1 MATPATL
8 IQQRYRIER
17 LLGIGGFA
25 RVYLAHDERLGRPVA
40 LKELFATGLDTH
52 EQAASLRLFEHE
64 ARMLAGL
71 SHPGLAKIWD
81 YFPLDNCAYL
91 VMEYVPG
98 ATVRDLVLEYAG
110 PLPGPLVL
118 ACGLQLCDVLE
129 YLHTRTPPVIFR
141 DLKPGNVMVVL
152 EAGETLATLTPDRL
166 TLKLIDFGI
175 ARLFKPEQLS
185 DTIVIGTPGYA
196 SPEQYGQGQTDA
208 RSDIF
213 SLGATLHHLA
223 SGTPPTGLILAPLL
237 DVAPNAPPALARII
251 ARATAL
257 NPGERYPTIDALRR
271 DLRAVEAA
279 HSGAPSTTA
288 RSPRTT
294 IPLLAPARAPAPPA
308 SAPPVLLAMLALVLL
323 GAVVIGAVAVRA
335 LGRGSGTAS
344 RSVATARPSATQAA
358 GFALLPGAT
367 GQLVYSQCPADV
379 QSCDVYTTDVAGQTQ
394 RALVGGGNNTAAALA
409 PDGKQLAVTKNGV
422 ISVGP
427 LSNPLDRQISPTGVP
442 ARYPAFSPDGR
453 SLAFVAVVGGDT
465 RLAVANLTSGALR
478 YLDENPA
485 QIGWITWTNQGLTYA
500 ATTRAGA
507 PQDLYLLDDAGTAR
521 NLTNTPNVEEDFPA
535 WSPDGRQLLFTA
547 SAPGRLDSRQI
558 YRMNAD
564 GSQRTQLTSNAGP
577 HTNAAWSPEGTWIAY
592 VSRAGGGRFQIWAMR
607 PDGREQHQLS
617 TQDNS
622 KFYLSW
628 DK

>member
-1 MATPATL
+1 MVVPATL

-17 LLGIGGFA
+17 LVGTGGFA

-40 LKELFATGLDTH
+40 LKELFATGLDAH
-52 EQAASLRLFEHE
+52 DQAASFRLFEHE
-64 ARMLAGL
+64 AHMLAGL

-81 YFPLDNCAYL
+81 YFPFDDRAYL

-98 ATVRDLVLEYAG
+98 ATLRDLVLEHAG

-152 EAGETLATLTPDRL
+152 EAGETLATVTPDRL

-175 ARLFKPEQLS
+175 ARLFKPEQSS
-185 DTIVIGTPGYA
+185 DTIIVGTPGYA
-196 SPEQYGQGQTDA
+196 SPEQYGPSQTDA

-279 HSGAPSTTA
+279 QPSAPEPA
-288 RSPRTT
+288 RAPRPTV
-294 IPLLAPARAPAPPA
+294 PLLAPTRAPAPPA
-308 SAPPVLLAMLALVLL
+308 STPPVLLAVLALVIL

-335 LGRGSGTAS
+335 LGRGSNTPS
-344 RSVATARPSATQAA
+344 TPVATARPSATQAA
-358 GFALLPGAT
+358 TFALLPGAT
-367 GQLVYSQCPADV
+367 GQLVYSQCPEDV
-379 QSCDVYTTDVAGQTQ
+379 QSCDVYTTDIAGQAQ
-394 RALVGGGNNTAAALA
+394 HALLGGGNNTAAALA

-422 ISVGP
+422 IWLGP
-427 LSNPLDRQISPTGVP
+427 LSNPLARQISPTGVP

-465 RLAVANLTSGALR
+465 RLAVASLASGEVR

-485 QIGWITWTNQGLTYA
+485 QIGWVTWANQGLTYA
-500 ATTRAGA
+500 AAARAGV
-507 PQDLYLLDDAGTAR
+507 PQDIYLLGGDGTAR

-535 WSPDGRQLLFTA
+535 WSPNGRQLVFTA
-547 SAPGRLDSRQI
+547 SAPGKLDGRQI
-558 YRMNAD
+558 YRMNVD
-564 GSQRTQLTSNAGP
+564 GSERTQLTSSAGP
-577 HTNAAWSPEGTWIAY
+577 HTNAAWSPEGNWIAY

-607 PDGREQHQLS
+607 LDGRDQHQLS
-617 TQDNS
+617 SQDNS

-628 DK
+628 RT

>member
-1 MATPATL
+1 MVVPATL

-17 LLGIGGFA
+17 LVGTGGFA

-52 EQAASLRLFEHE
+52 DQAASFRLFEHE

-81 YFPLDNCAYL
+81 YFPFDDRAYL

-98 ATVRDLVLEYAG
+98 ATLRDLVLEHAG
-110 PLPGPLVL
+110 SLPGPLVL

-152 EAGETLATLTPDRL
+152 EVGETLATVTPDRL
-166 TLKLIDFGI
+166 ALKLIDFGI
-175 ARLFKPEQLS
+175 ARLFKPEQSS
-185 DTIVIGTPGYA
+185 DTIIVGTPGYA
-196 SPEQYGQGQTDA
+196 SPEQYGPSQTDA

-257 NPGERYPTIDALRR
+257 NPGERYPTIDAMRR
-271 DLRAVEAA
+271 DLRAVKAA
-279 HSGAPSTTA
+279 QPGAPEPVRA
-288 RSPRTT
+288 PRITV
-294 IPLLAPARAPAPPA
+294 PLLPPTRAPAPPA
-308 SAPPVLLAMLALVLL
+308 SAPPVLLVVLALVLL
-323 GAVVIGAVAVRA
+323 GAVVIGAIAVRA

-344 RSVATARPSATQAA
+344 TAVATAPPSATQIAT
-358 GFALLPGAT
+358 FALLSGAT
-367 GQLVYSQCPADV
+367 GQLVYSQCPEDV
-379 QSCDVYTTDVAGQTQ
+379 QSCDVYTTDVAGQAQ

-409 PDGKQLAVTKNGV
+409 PDGKQLAVTKNVV
-422 ISVGP
+422 IWLGP
-427 LSNPLDRQISPTGVP
+427 LSNPLARQISPTGVP

-465 RLAVANLTSGALR
+465 RLAVASLASGEVR

-485 QIGWITWTNQGLTYA
+485 QIGWVTWANQGLTYA
-500 ATTRAGA
+500 AATRAGA
-507 PQDLYLLDDAGTAR
+507 PQDIYLLGGDGTAR

-535 WSPDGRQLLFTA
+535 WSPNGRQLLFTA
-547 SAPGRLDSRQI
+547 SVPGKLDGRQI

-564 GSQRTQLTSNAGP
+564 GSERTQLTSSAGP
-577 HTNAAWSPEGTWIAY
+577 HTNAAWSPEGNWIAY
-592 VSRAGGGRFQIWAMR
+592 VSRAGGGRFQIWAMH
-607 PDGREQHQLS
+607 PDGRDQHQLS
-617 TQDNS
+617 SQDNS

-628 DK
+628 ST

>member
-1 MATPATL
+1 MVAPATL

-40 LKELFATGLDTH
+40 LKELFATGLDAH
-52 EQAASLRLFEHE
+52 EQAASLTLFEHE

-71 SHPGLAKIWD
+71 SHPNLAKIWD
-81 YFPLDNCAYL
+81 YFPLDNRAFL

-98 ATVRDLVLEYAG
+98 VTLRDLVLEHAG
-110 PLPGPLVL
+110 PLPPLLVL

-152 EAGETLATLTPDRL
+152 EAGETLATLTPDQL
-166 TLKLIDFGI
+166 ALKLIDFGI
-175 ARLFKPEQLS
+175 ARLFKPEQSS
-185 DTIVIGTPGYA
+185 DTIVVGTPGYA
-196 SPEQYGQGQTDA
+196 SPEQYGHGQTDA

-251 ARATAL
+251 ARATTL
-257 NPGERYPTIDALRR
+257 NPGERYPTIDAMRR
-271 DLRAVEAA
+271 DLRAVTAA
-279 HSGAPSTTA
+279 QPGPPEPA
-288 RSPRTT
+288 RGPRSV
-294 IPLLAPARAPAPPA
+294 PLLPPNRAPTPPA
-308 SAPPVLLAMLALVLL
+308 STPPVLLALLALVIL
-323 GAVVIGAVAVRA
+323 GAVVFGAVALQA
-335 LGRGSGTAS
+335 FGRGSGTAS
-344 RSVATARPSATQAA
+344 TPVATARPSTTQAA
-358 GFALLPGAT
+358 AFGLLPGAT
-367 GQLVYSQCPADV
+367 GQLVYSQCPEDV
-379 QSCDVYTTDVAGQTQ
+379 QSCDVYTTDIAGQAQ

-409 PDGKQLAVTKNGV
+409 PDQQQLAVTKNGV
-422 ISVGP
+422 IWLGP
-427 LSNPLDRQISPTGVP
+427 LSNPLGRQISPTGVP

-465 RLAVANLTSGALR
+465 RLAAASLASGTLR

-500 ATTRAGA
+500 GTPRAGA
-507 PQDLYLLDDAGTAR
+507 PQDIFVLGGDGTAR

-547 SAPGRLDSRQI
+547 SAPGKLDSRQI

-564 GSQRTQLTSNAGP
+564 GSERTQLTSSVGP
-577 HTNAAWSPEGTWIAY
+577 HTNAAWSPEGTWIVY

-617 TQDNS
+617 SQDNS

-628 DK
+628 SR